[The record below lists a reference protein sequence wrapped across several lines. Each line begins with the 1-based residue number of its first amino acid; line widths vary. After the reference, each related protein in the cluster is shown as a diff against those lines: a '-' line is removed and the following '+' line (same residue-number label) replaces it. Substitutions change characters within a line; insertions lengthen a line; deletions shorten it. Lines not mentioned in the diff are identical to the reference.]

1 MLFLLA
7 VCIAISDT
15 SIPMYL
21 FFGNFF
27 ATLSKT
33 QPLPEQNSKT
43 VDDSFLSDKKST
55 AQSTKSSVSGR
66 GIKIPGGVKN
76 LFS

>member
-1 MLFLLA
+1 
-7 VCIAISDT
+7 
-15 SIPMYL
+15 MYL

-33 QPLPEQNSKT
+33 QPLPEQNSIT

-55 AQSTKSSVSGR
+55 AQSTNRSDSGR
-66 GIKIPGGVKN
+66 GIKIPGGG
-76 LFS
+76 